1 MNYLNGVSGL
11 HVQLVVEGELEAGAE
26 KLQQKLSGVAQNA
39 QEMFWRQKHVVK
51 VVVFQSVM
59 VMLYLETALNCHVVG
74 ITKGFILSHK
84 TINRRMC
91 LCSWLGRTWYIL
103 WSR

>member
-39 QEMFWRQKHVVK
+39 QEMFWR
-51 VVVFQSVM
+51 
-59 VMLYLETALNCHVVG
+59 
-74 ITKGFILSHK
+74 
-84 TINRRMC
+84 
-91 LCSWLGRTWYIL
+91 
-103 WSR
+103 